1 MKLIKNIKTTFSAFL
16 GRIGQFLNQTPTVE
30 ELKKVQKPNLADN
43 PLEKEERFPK
53 REKFKRHK
61 EVYEHTGSSY
71 KGKGKVNTDSAT
83 YNRARKDIP
92 VGREH

>member
-1 MKLIKNIKTTFSAFL
+1 MKIIKNIKTALTSFL
-16 GRIGQFLNQTPTVE
+16 GHMGQFLNQTPTEE
-30 ELKKVQKPNLADN
+30 ELKKVHKNNLVNN

-53 REKFKRHK
+53 REKLKRHK

-71 KGKGKVNTDSAT
+71 KSKGKINTDSAT